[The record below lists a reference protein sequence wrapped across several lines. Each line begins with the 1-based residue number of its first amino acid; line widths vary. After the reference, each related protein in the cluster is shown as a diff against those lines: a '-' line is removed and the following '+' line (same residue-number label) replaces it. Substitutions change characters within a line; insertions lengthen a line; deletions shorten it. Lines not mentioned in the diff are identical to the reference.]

1 MLFKAPNRLCVSLA
15 AGARPVHPIRDG
27 RLSYREAEFE
37 QLAMDARRAPKHILN
52 THPSDQRPQTGIDAR
67 PASQVPR
74 FPAPIPAK
82 ARTMPAHQR
91 LRPDDRDGLEDC
103 RKPAIQ
109 LDEEQPIA
117 IRELDAT
124 AHLALQHGQLLPE
137 RGILRLKSALGLEE

>member
-1 MLFKAPNRLCVSLA
+1 
-15 AGARPVHPIRDG
+15 
-27 RLSYREAEFE
+27 
-37 QLAMDARRAPKHILN
+37 MDARRAPKHILN
-52 THPSDQRPQTGIDAR
+52 THPSDQRPQTGINAR

-91 LRPDDRDGLEDC
+91 LRPDDRHGLEDC

-117 IRELDAT
+117 IRELDA
-124 AHLALQHGQLLPE
+124 AARLALQHGQLLPE
-137 RGILRLKSALGLEE
+137 RGILRLKSALGLEERKKQVQEQEDQPDHRGRR